1 MQNTGIKEK
10 ELLQQFFQDKRVK
23 KLQQT
28 ISELRKNENEKF
40 NIFKILKLD
49 KYEIRHSNF
58 LAWLLNPKG
67 SHNLGDTFFK
77 QFFQVALNENVED
90 ITTSDIRIETEHPAN
105 VEDTTR
111 RIDILIYSVQTP
123 EFVCVIENKYGT
135 EEHTG
140 QCQAYKTFIE
150 KYSKFRNYSRKIYI
164 FLDLNVPTD
173 EQLDKKLQGYKPITY
188 RDIFYILSEMQQ
200 NLGQYNYTGET
211 IKQYTEII
219 KENYTMIDKEIK
231 KQYRIIYDTYKEV
244 FDIFEEYQKEFL
256 NDIFEIMKSVVGC
269 KTIKLKMLEKE
280 PLINYI
286 DKNKISCGVR
296 FVPDE
301 IDIPESNNLSY
312 LFPFFFL
319 EYNKELTLSICT
331 TFDFKKC
338 TLEGEIITIDIKNKS
353 NEEIQNAILD
363 AIDSLKDRILS
374 IYKVS
379 KINIKN

>member
-10 ELLQQFFQDKRVK
+10 ELLQQFLQDKRIK
-23 KLQQT
+23 NLQQT
-28 ISELRKNENEKF
+28 IAELRKKENEKF

-58 LAWLLNPKG
+58 LAWLLNPKE

-77 QFFQVALNENVED
+77 QFFQVALKKNVED
-90 ITTSDIRIETEHPAN
+90 IDTSDIRIVTEYPAN
-105 VEDTTR
+105 VEKTSR
-111 RIDILIYSVQTP
+111 RIDILLYSATNND
-123 EFVCVIENKYGT
+123 FVCVIENKYGS

-140 QCQAYKTFIE
+140 QCQAYKSFIE
-150 KYSKFRNYSRKIYI
+150 KYSQFRNYSRKIYI
-164 FLDLNVPTD
+164 FLDLDTPTD
-173 EQLDKKLQGYKPITY
+173 EQLYKELEGYKPITY
-188 RDIFYILSEMQQ
+188 RDIFNILSEIQQ
-200 NLGQYNYTGET
+200 NLRQCNYASET

-319 EYNKELTLSICT
+319 EYNKDLTLSICT

-338 TLEGEIITIDIKNKS
+338 TLEGEIIKIDIKNKS

-363 AIDSLKDRILS
+363 AIDSLRDRILS
-374 IYKVS
+374 IYKIYKVC
-379 KINIKN
+379 N

>member
-77 QFFQVALNENVED
+77 QFLQVALNENVED
-90 ITTSDIRIETEHPAN
+90 INTSDIRIETEYPAN
-105 VEDTTR
+105 VENTSR
-111 RIDILIYSVQTP
+111 RIDILLYSATNSD
-123 EFVCVIENKYGT
+123 FVCVIENKYGS

-150 KYSKFRNYSRKIYI
+150 EYSQFRNYSRKIYI

-188 RDIFYILSEMQQ
+188 RDIFNILSEIQQ
-200 NLGQYNYTGET
+200 NLRQYSYASET
-211 IKQYTEII
+211 VKQYTEII

-231 KQYRIIYDTYKEV
+231 K
-244 FDIFEEYQKEFL
+244 
-256 NDIFEIMKSVVGC
+256 
-269 KTIKLKMLEKE
+269 TI
-280 PLINYI
+280 
-286 DKNKISCGVR
+286 
-296 FVPDE
+296 
-301 IDIPESNNLSY
+301 SNNLRY
-312 LFPFFFL
+312 LQR
-319 EYNKELTLSICT
+319 
-331 TFDFKKC
+331 
-338 TLEGEIITIDIKNKS
+338 DI
-353 NEEIQNAILD
+353 
-363 AIDSLKDRILS
+363 
-374 IYKVS
+374 
-379 KINIKN
+379 

>member
-10 ELLQQFFQDKRVK
+10 ELLQQFLQDKRIK
-23 KLQQT
+23 NLQQT
-28 ISELRKNENEKF
+28 IAELRKKENEKF

-58 LAWLLNPKG
+58 LAWLLNPKE

-77 QFFQVALNENVED
+77 QFFQVALKKNVED
-90 ITTSDIRIETEHPAN
+90 IDTSDIRIVTEYPAN
-105 VEDTTR
+105 VEKTSR
-111 RIDILIYSVQTP
+111 RIDILLYSATNND
-123 EFVCVIENKYGT
+123 FVCVIENKYGS

-140 QCQAYKTFIE
+140 QCQAYKSFIE
-150 KYSKFRNYSRKIYI
+150 KYSQFRNYSRKIYI
-164 FLDLNVPTD
+164 FLDLDTPTD
-173 EQLDKKLQGYKPITY
+173 EQLYKELEGYKPITY
-188 RDIFYILSEMQQ
+188 RDIFNILSEIQQ
-200 NLGQYNYTGET
+200 NLRQCNYASET

-256 NDIFEIMKSVVGC
+256 NDIFEIMKNVIVC
-269 KTIKLKMLEKE
+269 QKMRLKPFEKLNLIKYKD
-280 PLINYI
+280 N
-286 DKNKISCGVR
+286 NKISCGVR

-319 EYNKELTLSICT
+319 EYNKDLTLSICT

-338 TLEGEIITIDIKNKS
+338 TLEGEIIKIDIKNKS

-363 AIDSLKDRILS
+363 AIDSLRDRILS
-374 IYKVS
+374 IYKIYKVC
-379 KINIKN
+379 N

>member
-67 SHNLGDTFFK
+67 SHNLGDTFLK

-90 ITTSDIRIETEHPAN
+90 INTSDIRIETEYPAN

-135 EEHTG
+135 EEHSN

-286 DKNKISCGVR
+286 DM
-296 FVPDE
+296 
-301 IDIPESNNLSY
+301 NLIT
-312 LFPFFFL
+312 FL
-319 EYNKELTLSICT
+319 IFSHFSFLN
-331 TFDFKKC
+331 
-338 TLEGEIITIDIKNKS
+338 IIKS
-353 NEEIQNAILD
+353 
-363 AIDSLKDRILS
+363 
-374 IYKVS
+374 
-379 KINIKN
+379 

>member
-10 ELLQQFFQDKRVK
+10 ELLQQFLQDKRIK
-23 KLQQT
+23 NLQQT
-28 ISELRKNENEKF
+28 IAELRKKENEKF

-58 LAWLLNPKG
+58 LAWLLNPKE

-77 QFFQVALNENVED
+77 QFFQVALKKNVED
-90 ITTSDIRIETEHPAN
+90 IDTSDIRIVTEYPAN
-105 VEDTTR
+105 VEKTSR
-111 RIDILIYSVQTP
+111 RIDILLYSATNND
-123 EFVCVIENKYGT
+123 FVCVIENKYGS

-140 QCQAYKTFIE
+140 QCQAYKSFIE
-150 KYSKFRNYSRKIYI
+150 KYSQFRNYSRKIYI
-164 FLDLNVPTD
+164 FLDLDTPTD
-173 EQLDKKLQGYKPITY
+173 EQLYKELEGYKPITY
-188 RDIFYILSEMQQ
+188 RDIFNILSEIQQ
-200 NLGQYNYTGET
+200 NLRQCNYASET

-231 KQYRIIYDTYKEV
+231 KQYRTIYDTYKEV

-256 NDIFEIMKSVVGC
+256 NDIFEIMKNVIVC
-269 KTIKLKMLEKE
+269 QKMRLKPFEKLNLIKYKD
-280 PLINYI
+280 N
-286 DKNKISCGVR
+286 NKISCGVR

-319 EYNKELTLSICT
+319 EYNKDLTLSICT

-338 TLEGEIITIDIKNKS
+338 TLEGEIIKIDIKNKS

-363 AIDSLKDRILS
+363 AIDSLRDRILS
-374 IYKVS
+374 IYKIYKVC
-379 KINIKN
+379 N

>member
-1 MQNTGIKEK
+1 M
-10 ELLQQFFQDKRVK
+10 QQFLQDKRIK
-23 KLQQT
+23 NLQQT
-28 ISELRKNENEKF
+28 IAELRKKENEKF

-58 LAWLLNPKG
+58 LAWLLNPKE

-77 QFFQVALNENVED
+77 QFFQVALKKNVED
-90 ITTSDIRIETEHPAN
+90 IDTSDIRIVTEYPAN
-105 VEDTTR
+105 VEKTSR
-111 RIDILIYSVQTP
+111 RIDILLYSATNND
-123 EFVCVIENKYGT
+123 FVCVIENKYGS

-140 QCQAYKTFIE
+140 QCQAYKSFIE
-150 KYSKFRNYSRKIYI
+150 KYSQFRNYSRKIYI
-164 FLDLNVPTD
+164 FLDLDTPTD
-173 EQLDKKLQGYKPITY
+173 EQLYKELEGYKPITY
-188 RDIFYILSEMQQ
+188 RDIFNILSEIQQ
-200 NLGQYNYTGET
+200 NLRQCNYASET

-256 NDIFEIMKSVVGC
+256 NDIFEIMKNVIVC
-269 KTIKLKMLEKE
+269 QKMRLKPFEKLNLIKYKD
-280 PLINYI
+280 N
-286 DKNKISCGVR
+286 NKISCGVR

-319 EYNKELTLSICT
+319 EYNKDLTLSICT

-338 TLEGEIITIDIKNKS
+338 TLEGEIIKIDIKNKS

-363 AIDSLKDRILS
+363 AIDSLRDRILS
-374 IYKVS
+374 IYKIYKVC
-379 KINIKN
+379 N

>member
-10 ELLQQFFQDKRVK
+10 ELLQQFLQDKRIK
-23 KLQQT
+23 NLQQT
-28 ISELRKNENEKF
+28 IDELRKQENEKF

-58 LAWLLNPKG
+58 LAWLLNPKE

-77 QFFQVALNENVED
+77 QFFQVALKKNVED
-90 ITTSDIRIETEHPAN
+90 IDTSDIRIVTEYPAN
-105 VEDTTR
+105 VENTSR
-111 RIDILIYSVQTP
+111 RIDILLYSVTNSD
-123 EFVCVIENKYGT
+123 FVCVIENKYGS

-150 KYSKFRNYSRKIYI
+150 KYSQFRNYSRKIYI
-164 FLDLNVPTD
+164 FLDLDIPTD
-173 EQLDKKLQGYKPITY
+173 EQLYKELEGYKPITY
-188 RDIFYILSEMQQ
+188 RDIFNILSEIQQ
-200 NLGQYNYTGET
+200 NLRQYSYASET

-244 FDIFEEYQKEFL
+244 FDIFEVYQKEFL
-256 NDIFEIMKSVVGC
+256 NDIFEIMKNVIDC
-269 KTIKLKMLEKE
+269 KKMRLKPFEKLNLIKYKD
-280 PLINYI
+280 N
-286 DKNKISCGVR
+286 NKISCGVR

-338 TLEGEIITIDIKNKS
+338 TVEGEIIKIDIKNRS

-363 AIDSLKDRILS
+363 AIDSLRDRILS
-374 IYKVS
+374 IYKIYKVC
-379 KINIKN
+379 N